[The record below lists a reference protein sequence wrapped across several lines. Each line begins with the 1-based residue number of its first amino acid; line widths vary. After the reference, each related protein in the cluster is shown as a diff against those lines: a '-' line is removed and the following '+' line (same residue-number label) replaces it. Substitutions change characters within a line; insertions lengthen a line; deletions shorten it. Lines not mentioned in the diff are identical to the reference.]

1 MKPPSKT
8 LLALE
13 VPRGVWGLASLLGAR
28 AKLAKGPR
36 GDGRPVLLLPGLF
49 NSDLSSVFLQR
60 YLVSLGYRAEGWGLG
75 RNLGMRTI
83 GTDGARLHDR
93 IAAFAAASGEPV
105 TLVGVSLGGIM
116 ARFAAHR
123 WPELVR
129 EVVTISSPYAG
140 SPRATNVWRAF
151 EFFTGDRIDA
161 PHVVAHSA
169 LVAQAP
175 PVPSTAIWS
184 RSDGLVNGMICHDAE
199 GRSVEVRS
207 SHVGVQVRPAVL
219 LAVAQVLGG
228 AGEKRPV

>member
-13 VPRGVWGLASLLGAR
+13 VPRGAWGLASLLGAR

-49 NSDLSSVFLQR
+49 NSDLSSLFLQR
-60 YLVSLGYRAEGWGLG
+60 YLVSLGYHAEGWGLG

-83 GTDGARLHDR
+83 GTDAARLHDR
-93 IAAFAAASGEPV
+93 IAALAAASGEPV

-123 WPELVR
+123 WPDLVR

-175 PVPSTAIWS
+175 PVPTTAIWS
-184 RSDGLVNGMICHDAE
+184 RSDGLVNGMICHDPDE
-199 GRSVEVRS
+199 RSVEVRS